1 MTQATSPERLLR
13 ELTAPRRNHY
23 VYGKLMDVAHFEMEQ
38 TYVNRRRWLLN
49 QHALGAG
56 VLCGL
61 NVVARDDQLW
71 VEPGT
76 AIDGYGRKIIKP
88 VRTSIDPWLITEPC
102 GTAQLALSKDARH
115 EVTLLLCYE
124 ECLTDYMPVLVSDC
138 GSEQDAAAGTLV
150 ETFQLAI
157 REGVPDPLTPA
168 LDPRC
173 CAAMHGAPAEDEP
186 PTPGSSAGGPC
197 ERGAGTGLRSL
208 ERLRQSLCA
217 CTTGACPTP
226 AEPCVVLAVIE
237 LLPGGRIG
245 TVEQCRHRQRV
256 YSNRMLLDLVL
267 RLAARLEECCKP
279 DQRPVTPPKVAA
291 VEVLDVHGDI
301 LGALT
306 EPSRPLTFK
315 REQLVRSLRVAFTQP
330 IDSTTVVAGS
340 AGQDPKAPSFLVI
353 EKETGV
359 VPGMLA
365 FENPTTVRWDI
376 ASDAAPA
383 GRYAVRLSGEA
394 DATVGRPA
402 ISSTDGLRLDG
413 EPLGLPSGDN
423 AEGGTFQFRF
433 GIADEIGPDEP
444 PQVAS
449 LYVVSSGN
457 TVLAYITDPREVP
470 TIEAASQ
477 PRSIRIDFTADIDAT
492 TVVANAPDPRTLNW
506 RVTNERNTLIPGAV
520 TFEGPAQVRWT
531 AATAA
536 PLRAGTF
543 TLQLFGDPDKP
554 SKRRAIAGING
565 LRLDGEPIA
574 ELPSGDG
581 AQGGEFRVSFRV
593 VTSTAV

>member
-1 MTQATSPERLLR
+1 
-13 ELTAPRRNHY
+13 
-23 VYGKLMDVAHFEMEQ
+23 
-38 TYVNRRRWLLN
+38 
-49 QHALGAG
+49 
-56 VLCGL
+56 
-61 NVVARDDQLW
+61 
-71 VEPGT
+71 
-76 AIDGYGRKIIKP
+76 
-88 VRTSIDPWLITEPC
+88 
-102 GTAQLALSKDARH
+102 
-115 EVTLLLCYE
+115 
-124 ECLTDYMPVLVSDC
+124 VLVSDC
-138 GSEQDAAAGTLV
+138 GGEQDAAAGTVV

-173 CAAMHGAPAEDEP
+173 CAALHQSPDEEEP
-186 PTPGSSAGGPC
+186 PAPGLSPADPGDQT
-197 ERGAGTGLRSL
+197 AGTTIEPL
-208 ERLRQSLCA
+208 ERLRLSLCG
-217 CTTGACPTP
+217 CTAAACPTP
-226 AEPCVVLAVIE
+226 TDPCLVLAVIE
-237 LLPGGRIG
+237 LIPGGRIG

-256 YSNRMLLDLVL
+256 YNNRMLLDLVL
-267 RLAARLEECCKP
+267 CLAARLEECCKR
-279 DQRPVTPPKVAA
+279 DQRPPTPPKVAA

-301 LGALT
+301 LGALI
-306 EPSRPLTFK
+306 EPSSPLTFK
-315 REQLVRSLRVAFTQP
+315 REQLVRSLRVAFTRP
-330 IDSTTVVAGS
+330 IDSSTVVAGS
-340 AGQDPKAPSFLVI
+340 AGQDPKAPSFLVM
-353 EKETGV
+353 EKEAGV
-359 VPGMLA
+359 IPGTLA

-376 ASDAAPA
+376 GSDAAPA

-444 PQVAS
+444 PKVAS
-449 LYVVSSGN
+449 LYVVSSEN
-457 TVLAYITDPREVP
+457 TVLSYITDPRQVP

-492 TVVANAPDPRTLNW
+492 SVVANALDPRTLNW
-506 RVTNERNTLIPGAV
+506 RVSNERNTLIPGAV

-536 PLRAGTF
+536 PLGVGTF

-565 LRLDGEPIA
+565 MRLDGEPIA

-593 VTSTAV
+593 VGQTTGGDRR